1 MQLSTTEREQLYAIL
16 QQYDENPQVQRMRE
30 FIQHGDVTTYQH
42 CKNVVRVSFW
52 LNRRLHLHADETSL
66 AVGAFLHDFYLYDWH
81 KRSTFHGLRRL
92 FEMHGFSHPGYACVN
107 AQRVF
112 HITKKEQNIIASHMW
127 PLTFRHVPTC
137 REAVIVC
144 LADKYCAVVE
154 SMFRRSRVAAAGDDA
169 AAQTAASEQLDRAI
183 SVWVNA
189 VTEAYPDLKANTQFV
204 ALQDELVGTENRVA
218 KARDDYNAAAKDYNT
233 AIRKFPQ
240 NLIAGM
246 FGFEKADYFEAA
258 AGTESAPTVSF

>member
-1 MQLSTTEREQLYAIL
+1 MQLSTTEHEQLYAIL

-112 HITKKEQNIIASHMW
+112 HITKKEQ
-127 PLTFRHVPTC
+127 
-137 REAVIVC
+137 C

-154 SMFRRSRVAAAGDDA
+154 SMFRRNRVAAARSADGED
-169 AAQTAASEQLDRAI
+169 TA
-183 SVWVNA
+183 W
-189 VTEAYPDLKANTQFV
+189 
-204 ALQDELVGTENRVA
+204 
-218 KARDDYNAAAKDYNT
+218 
-233 AIRKFPQ
+233 
-240 NLIAGM
+240 
-246 FGFEKADYFEAA
+246 
-258 AGTESAPTVSF
+258 

>member
-1 MQLSTTEREQLYAIL
+1 MQLSFAEREQLYAIVEK
-16 QQYDENPQVQRMRE
+16 YDQNPEVQRMRE

-42 CKNVVRVSFW
+42 CKNVVVVSFW

-81 KRSTFHGLRRL
+81 KTSSFHGLRRL

-112 HITKKEQNIIASHMW
+112 HITKKEQRIISSHMW

-137 REAVIVC
+137 REAIIVC

-154 SMFRRSRVAAAGDDA
+154 SMFRRSRVVATKTADGEDA
-169 AAQTAASEQLDRAI
+169 E
-183 SVWVNA
+183 W
-189 VTEAYPDLKANTQFV
+189 
-204 ALQDELVGTENRVA
+204 
-218 KARDDYNAAAKDYNT
+218 
-233 AIRKFPQ
+233 
-240 NLIAGM
+240 
-246 FGFEKADYFEAA
+246 
-258 AGTESAPTVSF
+258 